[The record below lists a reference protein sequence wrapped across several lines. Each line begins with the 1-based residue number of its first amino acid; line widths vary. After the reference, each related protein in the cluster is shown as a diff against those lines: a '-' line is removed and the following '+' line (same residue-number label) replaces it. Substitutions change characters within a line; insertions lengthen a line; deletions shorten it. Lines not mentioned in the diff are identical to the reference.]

1 MAGHDVSA
9 KRVSRSPRDTSA
21 HDEPS
26 EVRRTFARNLRQAR
40 EAAGLTQHALATVA
54 ACDPRLLANIET
66 RAANVKLDTITR
78 LARALSVTEIDLLLP
93 DMTNIP
99 IKRGRRPPV
108 EPLSKTGPTEFRR
121 QFARNLREKRRA
133 AGLFQKALS
142 KVAGVQGA
150 AVAEIEVNAI
160 NVTLDTV
167 TRLARALGVTEI
179 DLLGTENG

>member
-1 MAGHDVSA
+1 MSA
-9 KRVSRSPRDTSA
+9 KRVNPALEEPPA

-26 EVRRTFARNLRQAR
+26 DIRRTFARNLRQAR

-93 DMTNIP
+93 AMDNIR

-108 EPLSKTGPTEFRR
+108 EPLSKTEPTEFRSR
-121 QFARNLREKRRA
+121 FARNLRDRRRA
-133 AGLFQKALS
+133 ARLYQKVLS
-142 KVAGVQGA
+142 NAAGVQVS
-150 AVAEIEVNAI
+150 AVGEIEVHAV

-167 TRLARALGVTEI
+167 TRLAKALNVTEI
-179 DLLGTENG
+179 DLLGPKDG